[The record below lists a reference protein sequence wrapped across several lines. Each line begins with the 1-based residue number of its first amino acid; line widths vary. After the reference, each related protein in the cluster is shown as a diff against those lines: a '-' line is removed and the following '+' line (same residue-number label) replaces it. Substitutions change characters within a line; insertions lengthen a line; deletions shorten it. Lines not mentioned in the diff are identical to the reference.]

1 MENGQIL
8 WEGELLTGGRKGEPV
23 KVRIMFHRGQ
33 WLDEFGQLGPD
44 IKAAILRRKNRRMA
58 EALASRVQRRLIC
71 NRSCRLQVRMRW
83 EFPANVYASFP
94 PKPHRVLTRGHVAP

>member
-44 IKAAILRRKNRRMA
+44 IKLQSFDAKTAEWRKRSPHEFNAASFAI
-58 EALASRVQRRLIC
+58 ALAASR
-71 NRSCRLQVRMRW
+71 
-83 EFPANVYASFP
+83 
-94 PKPHRVLTRGHVAP
+94 